1 MNDNLTNLKIF
12 NTIFDW
18 LEQEEKERQIKNLR
32 QENEKLKEYLK
43 QISSF
48 QI

>member
-12 NTIFDW
+12 NTICDW
-18 LEQEEKERQIKNLR
+18 LEQEEKERQIKKLR

-43 QISSF
+43 HISSF

>member
-32 QENEKLKEYLK
+32 QENEKLKELLK
-43 QISSF
+43 HISSF
-48 QI
+48 EL